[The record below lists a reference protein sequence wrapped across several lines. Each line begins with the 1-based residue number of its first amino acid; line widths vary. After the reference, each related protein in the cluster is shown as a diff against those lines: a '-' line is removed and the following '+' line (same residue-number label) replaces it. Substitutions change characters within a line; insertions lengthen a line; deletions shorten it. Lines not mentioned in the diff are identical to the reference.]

1 MKNVASFMWHLHGEI
16 EFEGQWYDSLP
27 SSWFGV
33 LCQYRHQKVRNYFSQ
48 KDISFR
54 ICVTPLEHMDGT
66 EMQFLFSVHTS
77 IHQQHPFLKRF
88 FSQRHFFKPWD
99 VGIQKQRF
107 EL

>member
-1 MKNVASFMWHLHGEI
+1 MWCLHGEI